1 MARLTARVRLKCA
14 TLTVAGGAT
23 KPSCWCPRFTRV
35 ARKSLWDPT
44 VGTHLE
50 ALRALLAKR
59 RGRAVDLLV
68 LAALATAGS
77 AVIVNRRAKR
87 AEADHPPMGRFVTAA
102 GTRLHY
108 VERGRGRPVVF
119 VHGNGTMLED
129 MLISGVIDH
138 AAQRYH
144 ALAFDRPGFGYSE
157 RPGTRTW
164 TAAAQAS
171 LLPEAF
177 RLVGI
182 DRPIVVAHSWGAL
195 VALALAL
202 DHPRHVSGLVLVS
215 GYYYPTPRTDVALFS
230 PPALPLVGDLLSYT
244 VAPLIGEMIGPRLIE
259 RMFSPQGVSPRFAR
273 LFPTAMTL
281 RPSQVK
287 AFAEDSAHM
296 VTAAERLSPRYRSLF
311 PPTAVLAGDADEV
324 VGHRQAQRLHGD
336 VAGSRL
342 DILSG
347 GSHMVHHIAPERVV
361 RAIDAV
367 ASEAAASRPQMRE

>member
-1 MARLTARVRLKCA
+1 
-14 TLTVAGGAT
+14 
-23 KPSCWCPRFTRV
+23 
-35 ARKSLWDPT
+35 
-44 VGTHLE
+44 
-50 ALRALLAKR
+50 
-59 RGRAVDLLV
+59 
-68 LAALATAGS
+68 
-77 AVIVNRRAKR
+77 
-87 AEADHPPMGRFVTAA
+87 
-102 GTRLHY
+102 
-108 VERGRGRPVVF
+108 VF

-138 AAQRYH
+138 AAQRYR
-144 ALAFDRPGFGYSE
+144 AVAFDRPGFGYSE
-157 RPGTRTW
+157 RPDTRTW

-182 DRPIVVAHSWGAL
+182 DRPIVVAHSWGVL

-259 RMFSPQGVSPRFAR
+259 RMFSPQGVSPRFAQ
-273 LFPTAMTL
+273 LFPTAMAL

-287 AFAEDSAHM
+287 AFAEDNAHM
-296 VTAAERLSPRYRSLF
+296 VTAAERLNARYRSLF

-324 VGHRQAQRLHGD
+324 VSHRQAQRLHGD

-367 ASEAAASRPQMRE
+367 ASEVAASRLRMRE